1 MDKNNLKLVWSD
13 EFEYEGCPN
22 PHKWSYEVGNHQW
35 PNNEAQAYTKDPS
48 NVKVENG
55 KLIITAL
62 KKKDGEREY
71 TSAKVVT
78 YGKASW
84 QYGRIEVR
92 AKLPGGRGA
101 WPAIWMLPEDIHQGV
116 SWPTCGEIDIMEY
129 IPNAVNS
136 KIFNMNSQQKD
147 MKSSFNP
154 EKSIILFSLH
164 SKLHNHSRKDCI
176 QYTQMTQEI
185 DTASTEFHTYAMDWT
200 EEYIEFFV
208 DEKSMVRYNKS
219 DDKKDQSYLSWPFDK
234 PYYLILN
241 VAVGGSLGGEIHDEE
256 LPFIMEIDSVRVY
269 Q

>member
-1 MDKNNLKLVWSD
+1 MNKNNLKLAWSD
-13 EFEYEGCPN
+13 EFEYEGCPDPN
-22 PHKWSYEVGNHQW
+22 KWSYEVGNHQW
-35 PNNEAQAYTKDPS
+35 PNNEAQAYTNDPS

-62 KKKDGEREY
+62 KRKDGAREY
-71 TSAKVVT
+71 TSAKLVT

-84 QYGRIEVR
+84 QYGRMEIR

-101 WPAIWMLPEDIHQGV
+101 WPAIWMLPDDIHQGV
-116 SWPTCGEIDIMEY
+116 AWPTCGEIDIMEY

-164 SKLHNHSRKDCI
+164 SELHNHTRKESV

-200 EEYIEFFV
+200 EDYIEFFV
-208 DEKSMVRYNKS
+208 DDNSVVRYNKA
-219 DDKKDQSYLSWPFDK
+219 DDKEDQSCLSWPFDK
-234 PYYLILN
+234 PFYLILN